1 MADGFFSDSPQRPP
15 RPTRRRA
22 SLTASPSHRGMQ
34 RRHPMQAKAP
44 QAYPVP
50 SRSVEVGAR
59 PVAAPHQPVRARP
72 AHADV
77 GAMSAPD
84 RARAAEIEGRRR
96 TPVQRDIQNAVGG
109 VLPSVH
115 GQRVPAALQPN
126 AEAPSVAL
134 SGRQLRQRLLARAP
148 PDADRVQGAAGHH
161 LARPFRAKREPSGGY
176 ASPPYSPGV
185 FV

>member
-1 MADGFFSDSPQRPP
+1 MVFSQ
-15 RPTRRRA
+15 TRRKDHRALRVDALRA
-22 SLTASPSHRGMQ
+22 SLTAAPSLRGLQ

-59 PVAAPHQPVRARP
+59 PVAAPHQPVRSRP

-84 RARAAEIEGRRR
+84 RARAAEIEGCRR
-96 TPVQRDIQNAVGG
+96 TPVQRDIQNAVSG

-134 SGRQLRQRLLARAP
+134 SGRQLRQRLLARAA
-148 PDADRVQGAAGHH
+148 PDGDRVQGAAGHH
-161 LARPFRAKREPSGGY
+161 LARAFRSEVTENSTGMLSKA
-176 ASPPYSPGV
+176 
-185 FV
+185 

>member
-1 MADGFFSDSPQRPP
+1 MTTVFSYSPQRPP
-15 RPTRRRA
+15 RPTRRRTQNAA
-22 SLTASPSHRGMQ
+22 SLTAAPSLRGLH

-50 SRSVEVGAR
+50 SRSVEFGAR

-96 TPVQRDIQNAVGG
+96 TPVQRDIQNAVSG

-126 AEAPSVAL
+126 AEAPDTTS
-134 SGRQLRQRLLARAP
+134 RAP
-148 PDADRVQGAAGHH
+148 S
-161 LARPFRAKREPSGGY
+161 ARRSTVKSMGMLSKAWRSATVP
-176 ASPPYSPGV
+176 
-185 FV
+185 